1 MMEGAPNF
9 KWGTASKRMKGFL
22 NGDKNL
28 HPFVSM
34 INIINLR
41 PSKKNQL
48 NFSDYLNLKHD
59 QDFSFTALP
68 SSSLRHLMLLQLKKV
83 TILNTTNFLK
93 NTSSLHHE
101 L

>member
-34 INIINLR
+34 INIINTR
-41 PSKKNQL
+41 SSKKI
-48 NFSDYLNLKHD
+48 NLT
-59 QDFSFTALP
+59 FL
-68 SSSLRHLMLLQLKKV
+68 
-83 TILNTTNFLK
+83 TILI
-93 NTSSLHHE
+93 
-101 L
+101 